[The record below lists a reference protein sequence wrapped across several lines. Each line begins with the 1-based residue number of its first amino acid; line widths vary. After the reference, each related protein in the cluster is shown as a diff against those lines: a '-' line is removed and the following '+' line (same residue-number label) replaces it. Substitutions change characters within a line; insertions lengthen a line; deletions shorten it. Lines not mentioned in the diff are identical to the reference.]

1 MKKLILFFLM
11 IPAISNAQTIN
22 LRIGDSQ
29 AKGCAGMELKYGNV
43 SLSAGWRPMK
53 LLYPD
58 RWFHSFSGALTLFT
72 NPDPGRESLYFT
84 TAAASAG
91 MVYYD
96 RPKYNYE
103 PEPSVMALIGLRY
116 FPHRDIPEFTNRI
129 SFDVG
134 TGVNMST
141 HCTALAI
148 EFIVNFNMFR

>member
-1 MKKLILFFLM
+1 MKTLVTFVLLFCGTLL
-11 IPAISNAQTIN
+11 NAQTLN

-29 AKGCAGMELKYGNV
+29 AKGCAGVEFKYGNI

-58 RWFHSFSGALTLFT
+58 RWYHSFSGALTLFA
-72 NPDPGRESLYFT
+72 NPGGESLYFT

-96 RPKYNYE
+96 KSEYNYE
-103 PEPSVMALIGLRY
+103 PEPSVIALIGLRY

-141 HCTALAI
+141 HHTVLAI
-148 EFIVNFNMFR
+148 EFIVNFSLTK